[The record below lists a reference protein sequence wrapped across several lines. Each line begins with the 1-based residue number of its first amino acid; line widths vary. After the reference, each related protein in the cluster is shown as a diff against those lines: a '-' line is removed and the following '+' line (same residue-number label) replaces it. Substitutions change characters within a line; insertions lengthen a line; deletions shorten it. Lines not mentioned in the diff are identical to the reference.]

1 MNVTEINRLDI
12 LAHIM
17 GSFNRAQNTGLNCLI
32 FLALREQ
39 TTIAYQKKE
48 WGFEDIPQQ
57 IIVWCDS
64 LEENDLIELG
74 ADIAAGLLEELVTD
88 SRDAQK
94 AKRPTVQG
102 IEPQK
107 QPTLLSDY

>member
-1 MNVTEINRLDI
+1 MDEMNLTEIKRLKI
-12 LAHIM
+12 LARVM
-17 GSFNRAQNTGLNCLI
+17 ESFNRAQTTGLNCLI

-74 ADIAAGLLEELVTD
+74 TDIAAGLLENLVTD
-88 SRDAQK
+88 ARDAQK
-94 AKRPTVQG
+94 SKRPTVQG
-102 IEPQK
+102 IEPQN
-107 QPTLLSDY
+107 